1 MNGKENAAML
11 RDFFKQIFQPT
22 PPFRF
27 DFIQVEVSALCNA
40 SCPYC
45 VHGCYGEIWGGSLME
60 MDTFRRLQRSFG
72 SSNLVFLQGWG
83 EPLLHPRIWEMV
95 RMVKEEGTKVGF
107 TTNGTLLTA
116 ENRQHVMDSGL
127 DIMGISL
134 AGATPETHK
143 IMRRG
148 ISFEA
153 LDAALK
159 AFRKLRGQSHGK
171 SPNLHIAFML
181 LKSNWQEL
189 DMLLDL
195 ADRWGVN
202 EIVISN
208 LDLVASREMEGESL
222 LIHSELWQEVVA
234 DLEKTKEA
242 ASKMGIHLHYY
253 RPDIGDTCAQCKEN
267 ILRSCVI
274 SYEGNVTPCV
284 MVNIS
289 LKGGD
294 SGHFFFKGQPHSVE
308 KYIFGNVNEAPLEEI
323 WNSEKARQFRADFRK
338 RMEMKSPGTQCLPG
352 PCQSCYKL
360 LSK

>member
-1 MNGKENAAML
+1 ML
-11 RDFFKQIFQPT
+11 RDLFKKIHT

-45 VHGCYGEIWGGSLME
+45 VHGCYGEIWGGGLME
-60 MDTFRRLQRSFG
+60 MDTFKRIQRSFG

-83 EPLLHPRIWEMV
+83 EPLLHPEIWDMV
-95 RMVKEEGTKVGF
+95 RMVKEEGPKVGF
-107 TTNGTLLTA
+107 TTNGTLLTP

-143 IMRRG
+143 KMRKG
-148 ISFEA
+148 ISFET
-153 LDAALK
+153 LDTALK
-159 AFRKLRGQSHGK
+159 AFRKLREQSHGK
-171 SPNLHIAFML
+171 APNLHIAFML

-189 DMLLDL
+189 DLLLDL

-202 EIVISN
+202 EVVISN
-208 LDLVASREMEGESL
+208 LDLVGSREMEEESL
-222 LIHSELWQEVVA
+222 LIHSELWQQVVA
-234 DLEKTKEA
+234 CLEKTKET
-242 ASKMGIHLHYY
+242 ASKMGIRLHYY

-294 SGHFFFKGQPHSVE
+294 TGHFFFKGHSHPVE
-308 KYIFGNVNEAPLEEI
+308 KYVFGNVNEAPLEEI
-323 WNSEKARQFRADFRK
+323 WSSEKARQFRADFRK
-338 RMEMKSPGTQCLPG
+338 RMEMESPGMQCLPG
-352 PCQSCYKL
+352 PCQNCYKL
-360 LSK
+360 LSREQ

>member
-1 MNGKENAAML
+1 
-11 RDFFKQIFQPT
+11 
-22 PPFRF
+22 
-27 DFIQVEVSALCNA
+27 
-40 SCPYC
+40 
-45 VHGCYGEIWGGSLME
+45 ME
-60 MDTFRRLQRSFG
+60 MDTFRRLKGSFG

-95 RMVKEEGTKVGF
+95 RMVKEEGPKVGF
-107 TTNGTLLTA
+107 TTNGTLLTS

-134 AGATPETHK
+134 AGATLETHK
-143 IMRRG
+143 KMRRG

-159 AFRKLRGQSHGK
+159 AFRKLREQSHVK
-171 SPNLHIAFML
+171 APNLHIAFML

-189 DMLLDL
+189 DLLLDL

-208 LDLVASREMEGESL
+208 LDLVGSREMEEESL
-222 LIHSELWQEVVA
+222 LAHSELWQEVVA
-234 DLEKTKEA
+234 ELEKTKEA

-253 RPDIGDTCAQCKEN
+253 GPDIGDTCAQCKEN
-267 ILRSCVI
+267 ILKSCVV

-294 SGHFFFKGQPHSVE
+294 SGHYIFKRQPHPVE
-308 KYIFGNVNEAPLEEI
+308 KYIFGNVNDALLEEI

-338 RMEMKSPGTQCLPG
+338 RIEMESPGTQCLPG
-352 PCQSCYKL
+352 PCKNCYKL
-360 LSK
+360 LSR

>member
-1 MNGKENAAML
+1 ML
-11 RDFFKQIFQPT
+11 RNLFKQMFQPT
-22 PPFRF
+22 TPFRF

-40 SCPYC
+40 SCHYC
-45 VHGCYGEIWGGSLME
+45 VHGCYAEIWGGGLME

-95 RMVKEEGTKVGF
+95 RVVKEEGPKVGF
-107 TTNGTLLTA
+107 TTNGTLLTS

-134 AGATPETHK
+134 AGATLETHK
-143 IMRRG
+143 KMRRG

-159 AFRKLRGQSHGK
+159 AFRKLREQSHAK
-171 SPNLHIAFML
+171 APNLHIAFML

-189 DMLLDL
+189 DLLLDL

-208 LDLVASREMEGESL
+208 LDLVGSREMEEESL
-222 LIHSELWQEVVA
+222 LAHSELWQEVVA
-234 DLEKTKEA
+234 ELEKTKEA

-253 RPDIGDTCAQCKEN
+253 GPDIGDTCAQCKEN

-284 MVNIS
+284 MVNIN

-294 SGHFFFKGQPHSVE
+294 SGHYIFKRQPHPVE
-308 KYIFGNVNEAPLEEI
+308 KYIFGNVNDAPLEEI
-323 WNSEKARQFRADFRK
+323 WNSEKARQFREDFRK
-338 RMEMKSPGTQCLPG
+338 RMEMESPGMQCLPG
-352 PCQSCYKL
+352 PCQNCYKL
-360 LSK
+360 LAR